1 MNLTRVF
8 SGNYDD
14 LNEDDIIFGINSDIY
29 KKNKSL
35 DINEWLI
42 LSYKDNNLKWEY
54 LCSIHD
60 NTFLPYGSLIENINR
75 LSYTT
80 EESILENGV
89 KYSYLMIY
97 KVNDQGTLTHTM
109 ILSTMNSQ
117 DTYGW
122 KELKSDLNIHLI
134 NKYITSKSM
143 KDIPIH
149 IDLTKDKEEKS
160 ILPFDPYSILDDNE
174 PLSGWSNEFNDNF
187 NDNFISKINDT
198 KDIKIES
205 NDLQLDDVLSLD
217 SDILL
222 DNIEV
227 LG

>member
-14 LNEDDIIFGINSDIY
+14 LNEDDIILGINSDIY

-35 DINEWLI
+35 DTDEWFI
-42 LSYKDNNLKWEY
+42 LSYKDNILKWEY
-54 LCSIHD
+54 LGSIHE
-60 NTFLPYGSLIENINR
+60 NSFLPYGSLIENINR

-80 EESILENGV
+80 EESILENGD

-109 ILSTMNSQ
+109 ILSTMNNQ

-122 KELKSDLNIHLI
+122 KELKSDRNIHLI
-134 NKYITSKSM
+134 NKYITSKPM

-149 IDLTKDKEEKS
+149 IDLTKDEGDKC
-160 ILPFDPYSILDDNE
+160 ILPFDPYSIIIK
-174 PLSGWSNEFNDNF
+174 
-187 NDNFISKINDT
+187 FITPST
-198 KDIKIES
+198 
-205 NDLQLDDVLSLD
+205 
-217 SDILL
+217 
-222 DNIEV
+222 
-227 LG
+227 